1 MSKKDENK
9 RRIRRRLVGSYVWS
23 VVSTSLLLLL
33 CALSSLLL
41 INARSISSHLK
52 ESLSVSVLFKPEV
65 SEKAATSWMRSVE
78 LLPFVREVEVIGR
91 EQGREELSRMLGE
104 DFLESFSLDVIP
116 VSSQVGLKAEYVCA
130 DSLDTVTRLLGVSP
144 LVESVDCSFSLI
156 EALDTNLAKIS
167 FALALFIALLLAV
180 SCVLIANMVRLSV
193 FSNRFTINTMN
204 LVGASRS
211 FILRPF
217 VGRAVVQALLSSF
230 VCCAVVAVL
239 LSVLKRS
246 LPELYSVISL
256 SSILS
261 TSAIVLASSLLL
273 CTLSTLVVVNTLL
286 NAPKDDLY
294 C

>member
-65 SEKAATSWMRSVE
+65 SEKAAATWVGSVE
-78 LLPFVREVEVIGR
+78 LLPFVREASLIGR
-91 EQGREELSRMLGE
+91 EQGRQELAQMLGE

-116 VSSQVGLKAEYVCA
+116 VSSQIGLKAEYVCV
-130 DSLDTVTRLLGVSP
+130 DSLEVVTKLL
-144 LVESVDCSFSLI
+144 DCSLGLI
-156 EALDTNLAKIS
+156 EALDENLAKIS
-167 FALALFIALLLAV
+167 LALALFIGLLLAV

-193 FSNRFTINTMN
+193 FSNRFTINTMQ

-217 VGRAVVQALLSSF
+217 VGRAVVQALLSSL

-239 LSVLKRS
+239 LSVLKNS

-261 TSAIVLASSLLL
+261 TSAIVLVSSILV
-273 CTLSTLVVVNTLL
+273 CTLSTLIVVNSLL

>member
-9 RRIRRRLVGSYVWS
+9 RRIRRRLVGSHVWR

-65 SEKAATSWMRSVE
+65 SEKAAATWVGSVE
-78 LLPFVREVEVIGR
+78 LLPFVREASLIGR
-91 EQGREELSRMLGE
+91 EQGRQELAQMLGE

-116 VSSQVGLKAEYVCA
+116 VSSQIGLKAEYVCV
-130 DSLDTVTRLLGVSP
+130 DSLEVVTKLLGVSP
-144 LVESVDCSFSLI
+144 LVESVDCSLGLI
-156 EALDTNLAKIS
+156 EALDENLAKIS
-167 FALALFIALLLAV
+167 LALALFIGLLLAV

-193 FSNRFTINTMN
+193 FSNRFTINTMQ

-217 VGRAVVQALLSSF
+217 VGRAVVQALLSSL

-239 LSVLKRS
+239 LSVLKNS

-261 TSAIVLASSLLL
+261 TSAIVLVSSILV
-273 CTLSTLVVVNTLL
+273 CTLSTLIVVNSLL